1 MNGGLER
8 KGVEKRDPSGRLI
21 PGNGK
26 GRGAHPLKTTKDA
39 APPLGVQGSPTRQR
53 MRHLLY
59 VAKGCPPAYLCFALR
74 GVQRSST

>member
-39 APPLGVQGSPTRQR
+39 APPLRTKR
-53 MRHLLY
+53 
-59 VAKGCPPAYLCFALR
+59 VAHPPQDR
-74 GVQRSST
+74 